1 MNVDGAEAPTT
12 NLSFAAGQ
20 LTIRPI
26 TDLAD
31 YTRVE
36 ALQREVWHF
45 ASDTEIVPTHVLKA
59 IAENGGLLL
68 GAFGPQGVLVGF
80 VFGFL
85 ARQEGQLKHH
95 SHMLGVRPS
104 HRNSGTGFRLKCAQ
118 REAVLEQGLHWATWT
133 YDPLEGRNAYLNIN
147 KLGVVCNT
155 YLRNMY
161 GELRDSLNVGIPSDR
176 FQVDWWLHSR
186 RVEQRVSGEQT
197 RRTLA
202 NAIAAGGEVV
212 NETRLAGGVRMPE
225 GSKLDSRSAAVL
237 IEIPSDVQAVKRA
250 DMDGARR
257 WRLHTR
263 ELFES
268 YFGNGYTVTE
278 FISEVAAGER
288 RSFYLLESD
297 NQIR

>member
-1 MNVDGAEAPTT
+1 MTE
-12 NLSFAAGQ
+12 Q
-20 LTIRPI
+20 ITIRPI
-26 TDLAD
+26 TALAD
-31 YTRVE
+31 YARVE
-36 ALQREVWHF
+36 ALQREVWQF

-59 IAENGGLLL
+59 IGENGGLLL
-68 GAFGPQGVLVGF
+68 GAFGPQGEMVGF
-80 VFGFL
+80 VFRFL
-85 ARQEGQLKHH
+85 AWQEGQLKHH

-155 YLRNMY
+155 YLHNMY
-161 GELRDSLNVGIPSDR
+161 GELSDGLNVGIPSDR

-186 RVEQRVSGEQT
+186 RVERRVSGELT

-202 NAIAAGGEVV
+202 DAIAAGGEAV

-225 GSKLDSRSAAVL
+225 GSKLDSRAATVL
-237 IEIPSDVQAVKRA
+237 IEIPGDVQAVKQA
-250 DMDGARR
+250 DMDVAHR

>member
-1 MNVDGAEAPTT
+1 MNVDGAEARTT
-12 NLSFAAGQ
+12 NPSSAAGQ
-20 LTIRPI
+20 LAIRTII
-26 TDLAD
+26 DLAD
-31 YTRVE
+31 YARVE
-36 ALQREVWHF
+36 ALQREVWQF
-45 ASDTEIVPTHVLKA
+45 AADTGIVPAHVLKA

-68 GAFGPQGVLVGF
+68 GAFSPQGELVGF

-118 REAVLEQGLHWATWT
+118 REAVLEQGLRWATWT
-133 YDPLEGRNAYLNIN
+133 YDPLEGQNAYININ

-161 GELRDSLNVGIPSDR
+161 GELRDGLNVGIPSDR

-186 RVEQRVSGEQT
+186 RVEQRVSGEQI
-197 RRTLA
+197 RLTLPD
-202 NAIAAGGEVV
+202 AIAAGGEVV

-225 GSKLDSRSAAVL
+225 GSKLDSRSAGVL
-237 IEIPSDVQAVKRA
+237 IEIPGDVQAVKRA
-250 DMDGARR
+250 DMDVARR

-278 FISEVAAGER
+278 FISEVAVGER